1 MTWSFTLPD
10 VGRNISRNIA
20 SLNIFAFHFQE
31 GFYIINDHI
40 AFFHENFCLLYIH
53 KILFWFLN
61 ILIVH
66 WFTIKSFLNAVN
78 GFYHIL
84 LNFSQQLTVF
94 IKKAFTFSHESF
106 LHFDSFLK
114 AFSSWK
120 LFHFILETNKVF
132 KTIFTKTILVR
143 LRFAFFIWIGYW
155 EQWNLYFSIL
165 MCPNVITPL
174 SIVYIKQ
181 NEK

>member
-78 GFYHIL
+78 DFLPYFIT
-84 LNFSQQLTVF
+84 FSQQLTVF
-94 IKKAFTFSHESF
+94 IKKAFTFFHESF
-106 LHFDSFLK
+106 YMSTHFWKHFHLENFSI
-114 AFSSWK
+114 SSWK
-120 LFHFILETNKVF
+120 
-132 KTIFTKTILVR
+132 
-143 LRFAFFIWIGYW
+143 
-155 EQWNLYFSIL
+155 
-165 MCPNVITPL
+165 P
-174 SIVYIKQ
+174 IKYLKPFLPKQ
-181 NEK
+181 SLLD